1 MGTRRGLRG
10 IVWKRIDFRET
21 SRLITLITPE
31 HGKLVTLGKGA
42 HRPGS
47 QCLGRID
54 FLNLLEVKISGGNLP
69 VLHRV
74 RLLREH
80 RRLREPIRYTAAS
93 YLTEIFDP
101 TFLAGRAD
109 PGLFDLLAGGLLLLE
124 RCPEASIPQVLA
136 GIELKYL
143 AELGLQPPILQCR
156 QCGQSLD
163 DGPLYPDE
171 RHGGVC
177 CRRHA
182 SGDARA
188 VPASALRWL
197 DHLRDSPGRTWPGL
211 SSVPGGA
218 RKLLGRW
225 IAGALERRP
234 DLREGAYQSGA

>member
-1 MGTRRGLRG
+1 MRG
-10 IVWKRIDFRET
+10 IVWKRTDFRET

-109 PGLFDLLAGGLLLLE
+109 PGLFDLLAGLGCWSREPLGRLLVPPGAGPGG
-124 RCPEASIPQVLA
+124 PEA
-136 GIELKYL
+136 GTTCKYL
-143 AELGLQPPILQCR
+143 ADQKPHP
-156 QCGQSLD
+156 
-163 DGPLYPDE
+163 
-171 RHGGVC
+171 
-177 CRRHA
+177 
-182 SGDARA
+182 
-188 VPASALRWL
+188 
-197 DHLRDSPGRTWPGL
+197 
-211 SSVPGGA
+211 
-218 RKLLGRW
+218 
-225 IAGALERRP
+225 
-234 DLREGAYQSGA
+234 